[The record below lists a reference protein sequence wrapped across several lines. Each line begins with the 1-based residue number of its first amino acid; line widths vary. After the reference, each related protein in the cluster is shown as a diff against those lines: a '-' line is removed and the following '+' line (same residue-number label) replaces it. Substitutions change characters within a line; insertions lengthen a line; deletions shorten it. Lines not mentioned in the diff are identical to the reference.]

1 MNEDKICRNM
11 FVHLGY
17 RLTLCAAVL
26 GVAFYLVAKNGSPT
40 PDYNIRGQAGN
51 QVGSNRGSLLRF
63 ERKEKRRKVLVYE
76 LGWPDE
82 KDGRAVFR
90 KERYY
95 LDEETGQPRKI
106 EKYFRYEPDG
116 EYVLEGTRIIGESTD
131 EEEAEETE

>member
-1 MNEDKICRNM
+1 MLPE
-11 FVHLGY
+11 
-17 RLTLCAAVL
+17 AATKKPSVSMRRHTSKT
-26 GVAFYLVAKNGSPT
+26 VSEQKAARAINGSLT

-131 EEEAEETE
+131 EEEAEETD